1 MIIRQSEVWLINLDP
16 TVGSE
21 MKKIRPCIV
30 INDDNV
36 GILPS
41 KTVVPI
47 SGWNDIYAQVPWMIL
62 LEATPQNGLS
72 KHSAADAFQIRNVS
86 HKRFVKKVGSIDEHL
101 LFSIHQAV
109 VKTLNIGYEITT

>member
-1 MIIRQSEVWLINLDP
+1 MTIRQSEVWLINLDP
-16 TVGSE
+16 TIGSE
-21 MKKIRPCIV
+21 IKKIRPCII

-47 SGWNDIYAQVPWMIL
+47 SGWDDIYTKVPWMIL
-62 LEATPQNGLS
+62 LEASPQNGLS
-72 KHSAADAFQIRNVS
+72 KRSAADTFQIRNVS
-86 HKRFVKKVGSIDEHL
+86 QKRFIKKIGSIDATL

-109 VKTLNIGYEITT
+109 VKTLNVDYTITK